1 MLKEL
6 KKSFY
11 YYYECSNLPNE
22 YASYPDSCFKV
33 MYGVG
38 DIINDSLIAIED
50 TEGEAKFRIA
60 MEERLE

>member
-1 MLKEL
+1 
-6 KKSFY
+6 
-11 YYYECSNLPNE
+11 
-22 YASYPDSCFKV
+22 

-38 DIINDSLIAIED
+38 DIINDNLIAIED

>member
-1 MLKEL
+1 MLNEL

-11 YYYECSNLPNE
+11 YYYECSK
-22 YASYPDSCFKV
+22 YPDSSFKV
-33 MYGVG
+33 MFGVG
-38 DIINDSLIAIED
+38 DIIKDSFISIED

>member
-1 MLKEL
+1 MLNEL

-11 YYYECSNLPNE
+11 YYYECSK
-22 YASYPDSCFKV
+22 YQDSCFKI

-38 DIINDSLIAIED
+38 DIINDRLIAIED